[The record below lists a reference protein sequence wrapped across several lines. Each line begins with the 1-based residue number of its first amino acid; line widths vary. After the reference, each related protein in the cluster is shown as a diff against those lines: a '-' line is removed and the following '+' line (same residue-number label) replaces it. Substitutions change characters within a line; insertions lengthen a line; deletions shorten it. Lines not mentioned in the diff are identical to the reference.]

1 MPIKRKNDQ
10 GAQQG
15 LLHMAQPVVSPT
27 VKRKKGNY
35 RHAINQTGPQNQLNK
50 VTTSA
55 QAPVQHLC
63 FPVTQASMQ
72 GAVISGPLPFQ
83 RLVHLQQNQPLE
95 SPVQGQYQIV
105 LPQVIPSPAMAGSFQ
120 QVSVQRA
127 IGDPLKML
135 PGESSVWLQVL
146 YYDTLIV
153 LQ

>member
-15 LLHMAQPVVSPT
+15 LLHMAQPVVSPP

-35 RHAINQTGPQNQLNK
+35 RHAINQTEPQNQLNK
-50 VTTSA
+50 VTTAA
-55 QAPVQHLC
+55 QAPVQHLYS
-63 FPVTQASMQ
+63 PVTQTSMQ

-83 RLVHLQQNQPLE
+83 RLVHLQQNQPPGH
-95 SPVQGQYQIV
+95 PVHGEHQIV
-105 LPQVIPSPAMAGSFQ
+105 CPQGIPSPATAGSSQ
-120 QVSVQRA
+120 QVPEQRA
-127 IGDPLKML
+127 IGYPLKML
-135 PGESSVWLQVL
+135 PGGSSVWLQVL

>member
-15 LLHMAQPVVSPT
+15 LLHMAQPVVSPP

-35 RHAINQTGPQNQLNK
+35 RHAINQTEPQNQLNK
-50 VTTSA
+50 VTTAA
-55 QAPVQHLC
+55 QAPVQHLY
-63 FPVTQASMQ
+63 FPVTQTSMQ

-83 RLVHLQQNQPLE
+83 RLVHLQQNQPPGR
-95 SPVQGQYQIV
+95 PVHGEHQIV
-105 LPQVIPSPAMAGSFQ
+105 GPQGIPSPVTAGSSQ
-120 QVSVQRA
+120 QVPEQRA

-135 PGESSVWLQVL
+135 PGGSSVRLQVL

>member
-15 LLHMAQPVVSPT
+15 LLMVQPVVSPP
-27 VKRKKGNY
+27 VKHTKGNY
-35 RHAINQTGPQNQLNK
+35 GHAINQTVPQNQLNK
-50 VTTSA
+50 VTTAA
-55 QAPVQHLC
+55 QAPVQHLY
-63 FPVTQASMQ
+63 FPVTQTSMQ

-83 RLVHLQQNQPLE
+83 RLVHLQQNQPPGH
-95 SPVQGQYQIV
+95 PVHEEHQIV
-105 LPQVIPSPAMAGSFQ
+105 CPQGIPSPATTGSSQ
-120 QVSVQRA
+120 QVPEQRA

-135 PGESSVWLQVL
+135 PGGSSVRLQVL

>member
-15 LLHMAQPVVSPT
+15 LLHMAQPVVSPP

-35 RHAINQTGPQNQLNK
+35 RHAINQTEPQNQLNK
-50 VTTSA
+50 VTTAA
-55 QAPVQHLC
+55 QAPVQHLY
-63 FPVTQASMQ
+63 FPVTQTSMQ

-83 RLVHLQQNQPLE
+83 RLVHLQQNQPPE
-95 SPVQGQYQIV
+95 HPVHGEHQIV
-105 LPQVIPSPAMAGSFQ
+105 CPQGIPSPATAGSSQ
-120 QVSVQRA
+120 QVPEQRA
-127 IGDPLKML
+127 IGYPLKML
-135 PGESSVWLQVL
+135 LGGSSVRLQVL